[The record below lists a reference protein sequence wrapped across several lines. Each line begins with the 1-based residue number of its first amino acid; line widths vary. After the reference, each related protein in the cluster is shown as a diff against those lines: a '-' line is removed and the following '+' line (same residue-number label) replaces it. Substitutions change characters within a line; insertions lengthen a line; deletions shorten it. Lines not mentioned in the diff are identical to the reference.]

1 MTIWVCQNDRS
12 IVSDPY
18 IVSRNLNELKMCLG
32 DVEEPK
38 PLKCTVSVDLVAHQ
52 DFCQLGLS
60 LVANFVSALID

>member
-1 MTIWVCQNDRS
+1 
-12 IVSDPY
+12 
-18 IVSRNLNELKMCLG
+18 MCLG

-60 LVANFVSALID
+60 LVAKFCERLN